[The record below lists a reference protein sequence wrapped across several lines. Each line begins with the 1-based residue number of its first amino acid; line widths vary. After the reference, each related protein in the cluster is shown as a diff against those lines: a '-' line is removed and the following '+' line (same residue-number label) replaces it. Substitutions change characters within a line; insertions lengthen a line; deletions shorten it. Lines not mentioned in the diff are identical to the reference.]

1 MTVTRSAKNPLITPA
16 SIRPSRPDFKV
27 EGTFNA
33 GVVDRDGN
41 TVMLLRVAESVHS
54 DDPNE
59 VKVPVMEQQGEHC
72 VLTIRSFFRDDPT
85 YDFSDPRTVVLR
97 SDPSTLFLTSLSHI
111 RVATSRNG
119 LDFDVQDQPF
129 IYPSHR
135 YELFGCEDPRV
146 TRIDGRYYIN
156 YSSVSDLGIATSLAV
171 TDDFQSVEKL
181 GLMFSPDNR
190 DVCLFPE
197 KVGGYYWTLHRP
209 APAHFGRPGIWIARS
224 PDLLHWGDHRS
235 VLDASPSGW
244 DQRKV
249 GGGAPMLKTDKGWLQ
264 VYHGVDQAQR
274 YCLGALLL
282 KLDDPTQVIARLD
295 TPLMEPVAPYE
306 AEGFFGKV
314 VFTCGATLRGDMLH
328 IYYGGADQ
336 VMAEASMPLAA
347 LWQQL
352 GV

>member
-1 MTVTRSAKNPLITPA
+1 MLVSRSAKNPLITPR
-16 SIRPSRPDFKV
+16 SIKPSRPDFKV

-33 GVVDRDGN
+33 GVIDVGDE
-41 TVMLLRVAESVHS
+41 TIMLLRVAESVIGT
-54 DDPNE
+54 DANE
-59 VKVPVMEQQGEHC
+59 VKVPVMEQAGEGC
-72 VLTIRSFFRDDPT
+72 VLTLKSFFRDDPT
-85 YDFSDPRTVVLR
+85 YDFSDPRTVVVR
-97 SDPSTLFLTSLSHI
+97 ADPSTLFLTSLSHI
-111 RVATSRNG
+111 RVARSSNG
-119 LDFDVQDQPF
+119 LDFVIEDQPF

-146 TRIDGRYYIN
+146 TLIEGRHYIN

-171 TDDFQSVEKL
+171 TDDFRSAEKL

-224 PDLLHWGDHRS
+224 PDLIHWGDHKS
-235 VLDASPSGW
+235 VLDASTKGW
-244 DQRKV
+244 DRRKV

-264 VYHGVDQAQR
+264 IYHGVDQAQR

-282 KLDDPTQVIARLD
+282 KLDDPAQVIARMD
-295 TPLMEPVAPYE
+295 KPLMEPVAPYE
-306 AEGFFGKV
+306 RDGFFGNV
-314 VFTCGATLRGDMLH
+314 VFTCGATIREDVLH
-328 IYYGGADQ
+328 IYYGAADE
-336 VMAEASMPLAA
+336 VIAEASLPLSA
-347 LWQQL
+347 LWEQL